1 MRSAGGVDY
10 ADATHLLHHTL
21 TRVSHA
27 LSDLILPVQCV
38 GCGKW
43 DAILCER
50 CRAIAT
56 NDPGAWQ
63 AVEVNEQQMIMAWAL
78 GEYAGALRSIVL
90 AAKHRPRVD
99 LSEFLW
105 RCGITLG
112 EHVAR
117 EAAWRTLDAD
127 EIWVVPAPSR
137 FARRFR
143 GQLVALD
150 VAHGVAVGLLHARV
164 DADDGRS
171 RMRVRV
177 IDAVRLRVG
186 SSSQSGKSGTA
197 RAAGRSGSM
206 IRRVDIVPKVNVILV
221 DDVMTTGATVRE
233 MAQVLGPSVQAV
245 VTLCRVSATGT
256 PQ

>member
-1 MRSAGGVDY
+1 
-10 ADATHLLHHTL
+10 
-21 TRVSHA
+21 HA

-43 DAILCER
+43 DAILCKR

-56 NDPGAWQ
+56 NDPGTWQ

-117 EAAWRTLDAD
+117 
-127 EIWVVPAPSR
+127 
-137 FARRFR
+137 
-143 GQLVALD
+143 
-150 VAHGVAVGLLHARV
+150 
-164 DADDGRS
+164 
-171 RMRVRV
+171 
-177 IDAVRLRVG
+177 
-186 SSSQSGKSGTA
+186 
-197 RAAGRSGSM
+197 
-206 IRRVDIVPKVNVILV
+206 
-221 DDVMTTGATVRE
+221 
-233 MAQVLGPSVQAV
+233 
-245 VTLCRVSATGT
+245 
-256 PQ
+256 

>member
-1 MRSAGGVDY
+1 
-10 ADATHLLHHTL
+10 
-21 TRVSHA
+21 VSHA

-171 RMRVRV
+171 WMRVRV

-186 SSSQSGKSGTA
+186 SSSQSGTEILRRRGHAGKSGAA